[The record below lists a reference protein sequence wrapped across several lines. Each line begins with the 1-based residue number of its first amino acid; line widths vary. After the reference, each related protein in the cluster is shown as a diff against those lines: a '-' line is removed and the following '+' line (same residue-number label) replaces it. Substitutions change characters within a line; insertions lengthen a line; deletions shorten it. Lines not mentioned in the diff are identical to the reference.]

1 MHVFLGYVESDIFGS
16 ATENQRSRVTSA
28 NAMSADVT
36 VLGAGVK
43 GDEA

>member
-1 MHVFLGYVESDIFGS
+1 M
-16 ATENQRSRVTSA
+16 TSA

-43 GDEA
+43 GDEARIWKCLQKKWNIGI

>member
-1 MHVFLGYVESDIFGS
+1 MHVFLGYVESDILGVP
-16 ATENQRSRVTSA
+16 QKIRSPVTSA

-36 VLGAGVK
+36 VVGAGVK